1 MVDISRYIKGY
12 ELISPAALKNKTEG
26 VFCAFAD
33 KSEMHK
39 EYGINEGDLL
49 FFDSTESFV
58 DGKVS
63 CFAEEKNDALKIS
76 KHQSNGY
83 IYLGKLV
90 SVMAQ
95 YNG

>member
-12 ELISPAALKNKTEG
+12 ESISPAALKNKTDG
-26 VFCAFAD
+26 VFCAIAD
-33 KSEMHK
+33 NNERHK

-63 CFAEEKNDALKIS
+63 CFAEENTDALKIS

-95 YNG
+95 YND